1 MKRIIDRLAKKSGD
15 RRSAY
20 GKLLGIVGVALN
32 ILLSA
37 GKFVVGTLSGSVSIT
52 ADAVNNLTDVSASLV
67 TLLGFHL
74 AEKPADKEHPYGH
87 ARMEYLAGLIVS
99 FIILICGYELAKSSV
114 NRILNPQE
122 VSFSI
127 WSVLVLVMAI
137 FVKFGMMVLNK
148 KVGKK
153 IRSLSLIA
161 AATDSRNDVITTS
174 AVLICNLVGHFTA
187 LQLDGYMGLLVAL
200 FILYSGFCV
209 AKDTADPLL
218 GLAPDEDFV
227 LDVADTLKKQEYVLG
242 IHDLMVHDYGP
253 KRRFASVHV
262 EMDKNLDPLFSHNV
276 IDNIEREFAENK
288 GVHLLIHYDPV
299 TTDDAELN
307 QCRNWVEGI
316 VKRQNALL
324 TIHDFRMVEGPLHTN
339 IIFDVVVPYD
349 LQKEENQLKEQ
360 IEQEI
365 RREKPH
371 YYPVICM
378 DSDAFNTMM

>member
-1 MKRIIDRLAKKSGD
+1 MKKLIDRLAQKGSD

-20 GKLLGIVGVALN
+20 GKLLGLVGILLN

-37 GKFVVGTLSGSVSIT
+37 GKMLIGVVSGSVSIT

-114 NRILNPQE
+114 DRILNPQE
-122 VSFSI
+122 VSFSL
-127 WSVLVLVMAI
+127 WHVAVLLLAILV
-137 FVKFGMMVLNK
+137 KLGMMVLNG
-148 KVGKK
+148 KVGRK
-153 IRSLSLIA
+153 IRSQSLIA
-161 AATDSRNDVITTS
+161 AATDSRNDVIATS
-174 AVLICNLVGHFTA
+174 AVLISSLVGHFTPF
-187 LQLDGYMGLLVAL
+187 QPDGYIGLLVAL
-200 FILYSGFCV
+200 FILYSGFRV

-227 LDVADTLKKQEYVLG
+227 QDVAETLKGYEYVLG

-262 EMDKNLDPLFSHNV
+262 EMDKNLDPLFSHNI
-276 IDNIEREFAENK
+276 IDNMEREFLEKK
-288 GVHLLIHYDPV
+288 GVQLLIHYDPV
-299 TTDDAELN
+299 TTDDEELN
-307 QCRNWVEGI
+307 ECKGWVEAI
-316 VKRQNALL
+316 VKEADARLS
-324 TIHDFRMVEGPLHTN
+324 IHDFRMVEGPLHTN
-339 IIFDVVVPYD
+339 VIFDVVVPFS
-349 LQKEENQLKEQ
+349 LQKDEDRLKAQ
-360 IEQEI
+360 IEGRI
-365 RREKPH
+365 RQEKPNF
-371 YYPVICM
+371 YPVICM